1 MRQFS
6 AAVISRVLDPFKSLL
21 TSPSGRH
28 SATAGRRRRSSRVRR
43 YAPAPPPLP
52 EAPPQ
57 TSRALAPRLS
67 PPAEPIHADEVALVR
82 PYFAAHERLRAARTR
97 IPAPR
102 PPEPDEVQRA
112 FARVQERAAAILLT
126 WQDNPEGDALSGPA
140 PRFGTLR
147 ATSSTSAASGEWDEL
162 AALTRTWLHQQHQGV
177 SA

>member
-43 YAPAPPPLP
+43 YAPPPPPVP
-52 EAPPQ
+52 EQ
-57 TSRALAPRLS
+57 VSRVSARREVPERPAVSAPRIARPS
-67 PPAEPIHADEVALVR
+67 ERIHADEVALVR

-112 FARVQERAAAILLT
+112 
-126 WQDNPEGDALSGPA
+126 
-140 PRFGTLR
+140 
-147 ATSSTSAASGEWDEL
+147 
-162 AALTRTWLHQQHQGV
+162 
-177 SA
+177 